1 MNRFWIRQ
9 SLLISLIMLLVI
21 FPIGFGVRYFVV
33 QSVGINEVH
42 DEENELAQ
50 VGGVILFSA
59 LIGLSVGVIGSR
71 RLSTPIN
78 RLVEGVRR
86 IEAVGPG
93 YQLKL
98 ERSSSEFQELTTAI
112 NAMSSELQRAEMQRR
127 RLLADVSHELR
138 TPLTVLDGHLRAA
151 LDGVYS
157 LDEAQI
163 ASLYVQIQHLIRL
176 VEDLNLLAM
185 AETNRLSLN
194 LEQVD
199 ITAVAREVVD
209 NFRLMAESTGIALRL
224 NAAEDL
230 LRIRADVVRCRQILS
245 NLIDNALQYTPA
257 QGAVDVTISADELAV
272 QIVVSDTGS
281 GIDAA
286 HLPFVFDRFYR
297 ADASRSRSS
306 GGTGLGLAIV
316 KALVE
321 TQGGSIAA
329 HSRGS
334 QMGTTFVI
342 SFPGNL
348 AFAQAGAGARSAQIS
363 STGTV

>member
-21 FPIGFGVRYFVV
+21 FPIGFGVRFFLA
-33 QSVGINEVH
+33 QSIGIDEAH

-71 RLSTPIN
+71 RLSKPIN
-78 RLVEGVRR
+78 QLVEGVRQ
-86 IEAVGPG
+86 IEAAGPG

-98 ERSSSEFQELTTAI
+98 ERASSEFLELTTAI
-112 NAMSSELQRAEMQRR
+112 NAMSSELQKAETQRR

-138 TPLTVLDGHLRAA
+138 TPLTVLEGHLRAA

-176 VEDLNLLAM
+176 VEDLNLLAK
-185 AETNRLSLN
+185 AEMNHLPLN
-194 LEQVD
+194 LERVD
-199 ITAVAREVVD
+199 IAAVAREVVD
-209 NFRLMAESTGIALRL
+209 NFGLMADSTGIVLRL
-224 NAAEDL
+224 NAADPL
-230 LRIRADVVRCRQILS
+230 PRIRADVVRCRQILS

-257 QGAVDVTISADELAV
+257 QGTVDVTISAEDHAV
-272 QIVVSDTGS
+272 QVVVSDNGP
-281 GIDAA
+281 GIEAA
-286 HLPFVFDRFYR
+286 HLPFIFDRFYR

-316 KALVE
+316 KALME
-321 TQGGSIAA
+321 TQGGSIVAR
-329 HSRGS
+329 SRGS
-334 QMGTTFVI
+334 QQGTAFVA
-342 SFPGNL
+342 SFPENPTLGHANASASHIL
-348 AFAQAGAGARSAQIS
+348 TRGPGAA
-363 STGTV
+363 